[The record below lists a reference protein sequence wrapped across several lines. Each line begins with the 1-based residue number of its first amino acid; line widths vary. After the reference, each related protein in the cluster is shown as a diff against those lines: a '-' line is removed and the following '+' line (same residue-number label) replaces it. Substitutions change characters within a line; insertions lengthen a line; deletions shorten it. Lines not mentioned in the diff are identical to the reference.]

1 MGVLISRNS
10 KGERGPMTS
19 QPMTAAEPRGH
30 TIDDYITFDDFLRH
44 WASER
49 PDTIALEEGERTT
62 TYAEAE
68 RLTRQL
74 VALLE
79 SKGIAKGDRI
89 AWLGKNSDRYYLLLY
104 ACGRMGVVMAPIG
117 WRLAGREIAYILS
130 DTEAKLV
137 VAAPEFLETAD
148 EVAKGMENGPAVVEA
163 ESFIAAAEKLEP
175 AQINPLDP
183 DEPVLQLYTSGTTGN
198 PKGAQ
203 LSNRNL
209 FGLRRP
215 GSQAGLEYL
224 DYNPDDCVLCVMP
237 VAHIGGTG
245 VGIIG
250 MSSGVRTMVQPEF
263 TPVGIIDAVK
273 AGATHMFLVP
283 AAVQMAIQ
291 HPLAAET
298 DWSGL
303 RYLMYGAAP
312 MPLELLKQAV
322 RTMPQTGF
330 MQVYGMTETTGTV
343 TYLPPEDH
351 DVEGNQRM
359 RSAGKA
365 LPGVQIEVRGPDN
378 KPVPS
383 GEIGEVCIH
392 SPSNT
397 RGYWKLPEATASTI
411 DDDGW
416 LHTGDAGIMDEDGY
430 VYIQDRIKD
439 MIISGGENVYPA
451 EVESAIYGHPA
462 IAEVAVIG
470 VPSELWGEE
479 VKACVVTKPGME
491 IDPNDVIAY
500 ARERIA
506 AFKAPKS
513 VDIIPEMPRNASG
526 KILRRLLR
534 APYWEG
540 QERQVN

>member
-1 MGVLISRNS
+1 
-10 KGERGPMTS
+10 MTTS
-19 QPMTAAEPRGH
+19 EMTAPAKSDQAAE
-30 TIDDYITFDDFLRH
+30 DYLTFDEHLTH
-44 WASER
+44 WAKAR
-49 PDTIALEEGERTT
+49 PDGVALQEGERIT
-62 TYAEAE
+62 TYAEAD

-74 VALLE
+74 VAQLR
-79 SKGIAKGDRI
+79 SKGIAQGDRI
-89 AWLGKNSDRYYLLLY
+89 AWLGKNSDRYFLLLY
-104 ACGRMGVVMAPIG
+104 ACGRMGAVMAPIG
-117 WRLAGREIAYILS
+117 WRLAPREIGYILS

-137 VAAPEFLETAD
+137 IAGGDFVASAEQ
-148 EVAKGMENGPAVVEA
+148 VAGGMDDGPAVVEA
-163 ESFIAAAEKLEP
+163 ENFFAAAAGLEP
-175 AQINPLDP
+175 ASIDPIDP

-209 FGLRRP
+209 FGLRGP
-215 GSQAGLEYL
+215 GARAGLEYL
-224 DYNPDDCVLCVMP
+224 DYEPDDCILCVMP
-237 VAHIGGTG
+237 IAHIGGTG
-245 VGIIG
+245 VGVIG
-250 MSSGVRTMVQPEF
+250 MSSGGRSLVQPEF
-263 TPVGIIDAVK
+263 TPVGLIEAVK
-273 AGATHMFLVP
+273 DGATHMFLVP

-298 DWSGL
+298 DFSGL

-351 DVEGNQRM
+351 DVEGNDRM

-365 LPGVQIEVRGPDN
+365 LPGVKIEVRGPDN
-378 KPVPS
+378 KELPR
-383 GEIGEVCIH
+383 GEIGEVCIL

-397 RGYWKLPEATASTI
+397 KGYWKLPEATASTI
-411 DDDGW
+411 DPDGW
-416 LHTGDAGIMDEDGY
+416 LHTGDAGIMDNDGY

-462 IAEVAVIG
+462 VAEVAVIG
-470 VPSELWGEE
+470 VPSEKWGEE
-479 VKACVVTKPGME
+479 VKACVVPKTGME
-491 IDPNDVIAY
+491 IDANDVIAY

-513 VDIIPEMPRNASG
+513 VDVIPEMPRNASG
-526 KILRRLLR
+526 KILRRQLR

-540 QERQVN
+540 RERQVN